1 MILLFKCVSIRPRTE
16 PRCGFQPTQPRT
28 LECARAAC
36 VVQPAA
42 LSITPA
48 VERLP
53 SKEWIAEQTF
63 VRRARSRWAKHVTAA
78 VPKHYRQRIHCADVT
93 LSFALRTPPVLVANA
108 RVVDQRAPLHMHT
121 FAIGSDRF
129 CTATQVTQ
137 TLVRLGAKR
146 RVRCR
151 ACVVVFRANGWYT
164 NAIYRF
170 RAMLCVN
177 GISCSC
183 SRLCNIVPVSSTVIR
198 REVDARTNTM
208 T

>member
-1 MILLFKCVSIRPRTE
+1 M
-16 PRCGFQPTQPRT
+16 
-28 LECARAAC
+28 
-36 VVQPAA
+36 
-42 LSITPA
+42 
-48 VERLP
+48 
-53 SKEWIAEQTF
+53 
-63 VRRARSRWAKHVTAA
+63 
-78 VPKHYRQRIHCADVT
+78 
-93 LSFALRTPPVLVANA
+93 SFALRTPPVLVANA

-177 GISCSC
+177 GISCILLLVES
-183 SRLCNIVPVSSTVIR
+183 N
-198 REVDARTNTM
+198 NTINELQ
-208 T
+208 TCKWTGAWSGES